1 MQYKHIQV
9 NTLLNKIQ
17 TKDVL
22 FSGNYTLDPYKN
34 CEFGCLYCDSSF
46 EKTIYVKQNAGDVLK
61 KELKGI
67 EKGKIIVGS
76 VHDPYQRVEKNTG
89 LTRKLLRII
98 MKHGFSCHILTK
110 SDLIL
115 RDLDVLLDI
124 GDCKVT
130 VSIIS
135 LDQKVS
141 QIFEKNVPS
150 PEMRMH
156 VVKEL
161 NKHGIQTGVALI
173 PLLPFIV
180 ENELEG
186 IVKQSKNY
194 GSRYFLFKP
203 LELKGDQK
211 RIFMDVLK
219 EHYPYLVEQY
229 TQLYKES
236 YTPDERY
243 INKLNDRIIFLC
255 KKYGIPYS
263 V

>member
-22 FSGNYTLDPYKN
+22 FSGDYTLDPYKN
-34 CEFGCLYCDSSF
+34 CDFGCLYCDSSF
-46 EKTIYVKQNAGDVLK
+46 EKIIYVKQNAGDILK
-61 KELKGI
+61 KELKDI
-67 EKGKIIVGS
+67 KKGTIIVGS

-98 MKHGFSCHILTK
+98 MKQGFSCHILTK

-130 VSIIS
+130 VSITS
-135 LDQKVS
+135 LDRKVS
-141 QIFEKNVPS
+141 QVFEKNVPS

-161 NKHGIQTGVALI
+161 NKHGIQAGVALI
-173 PLLPFIV
+173 PMLPFIV
-180 ENELEG
+180 ENELED
-186 IVKQSKNY
+186 IVKQSKNH

-211 RIFMDVLK
+211 RFFINVLK
-219 EHYPYLVEQY
+219 KHYPYLVEQY
-229 TQLYKES
+229 TQIYKKS
-236 YTPDERY
+236 YKPDEGY
-243 INKLNDRIIFLC
+243 INKLNDQIIFFC
-255 KKYGIPYS
+255 KKYGIPS
-263 V
+263 SL

>member
-22 FSGNYTLDPYKN
+22 FSGDYTLDPYKN
-34 CEFGCLYCDSSF
+34 CDFGCLYCDSSF
-46 EKTIYVKQNAGDVLK
+46 EKIIYVKQNAGDILK
-61 KELKGI
+61 KELKDI
-67 EKGKIIVGS
+67 KKGTIIVGS

-98 MKHGFSCHILTK
+98 MKQGFSCHILTK

-130 VSIIS
+130 VSITS

-141 QIFEKNVPS
+141 QVFEKNVPS

-161 NKHGIQTGVALI
+161 NKHGIQAGVALI
-173 PLLPFIV
+173 PMLPFIV
-180 ENELEG
+180 ENELED
-186 IVKQSKNY
+186 IVKQSKNH

-211 RIFMDVLK
+211 RFFINVLK
-219 EHYPYLVEQY
+219 KHYPYLVEQY
-229 TQLYKES
+229 TQIYKKS
-236 YTPDERY
+236 YKPDEGY
-243 INKLNDRIIFLC
+243 INKLNNQIIFFC
-255 KKYGIPYS
+255 KKYGIPS
-263 V
+263 SL